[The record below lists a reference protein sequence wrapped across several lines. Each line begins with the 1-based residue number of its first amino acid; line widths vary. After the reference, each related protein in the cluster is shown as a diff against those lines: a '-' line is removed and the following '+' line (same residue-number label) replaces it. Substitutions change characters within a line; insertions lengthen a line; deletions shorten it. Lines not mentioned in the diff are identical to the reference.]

1 MIRTWQY
8 ILTAAVI
15 LILAPGA
22 SAEEKKYGPIAEINI
37 RVIYAV
43 KDKVKSVAPEL
54 KDIEGELK
62 ELPFSKFRLLDE
74 LEARVAE
81 KSTVELQFPG
91 KRSIA
96 VRFRGLRT
104 SMGKKMISL
113 QLSIKPALKIRLR
126 VADGGRTLLL
136 GPSHLEGNLILDVSA
151 KLEEKKK

>member
-1 MIRTWQY
+1 MIRTLQC

-15 LILAPGA
+15 LTLVPVAV
-22 SAEEKKYGPIAEINI
+22 AEGKNGPIAEINI

-43 KDKVKSVAPEL
+43 KNKVKSVAPEIEDIKDEL
-54 KDIEGELK
+54 KD
-62 ELPFSKFRLLDE
+62 LPFTKFRLLDK
-74 LEARVAE
+74 LEARVGE

-96 VRFRGLRT
+96 VTFRGLRT

-113 QLSIKPALKIRLR
+113 QLTIKPALKIRLR
-126 VADGGRTLLL
+126 VADGGRTLIL

>member
-1 MIRTWQY
+1 MIRTWQC
-8 ILTAAVI
+8 ILIAAVI
-15 LILAPGA
+15 LAVALPATAG
-22 SAEEKKYGPIAEINI
+22 EKNGPIADINI

-54 KDIEGELK
+54 EDIQGELE
-62 ELPFSKFRLLDE
+62 ELPFSKFRLLDK

-96 VRFRGLRT
+96 VTFRGLRT

-151 KLEEKKK
+151 KLEEKKQ

>member
-1 MIRTWQY
+1 MIRTWQR

-15 LILAPGA
+15 LAVALPATAGQ
-22 SAEEKKYGPIAEINI
+22 KNGPIAKINI

-43 KDKVKSVAPEL
+43 KDKVKSVDPEL
-54 KDIEGELK
+54 EDIKGELQ
-62 ELPFSKFRLLDE
+62 ELPFSKFRLRDK

-96 VRFRGLRT
+96 VTFRGLRT

-113 QLSIKPALKIRLR
+113 QLAIKPALKIRLR

>member
-1 MIRTWQY
+1 MIRTLQC
-8 ILTAAVI
+8 ILTTAVI
-15 LILAPGA
+15 LTLAQGA
-22 SAEEKKYGPIAEINI
+22 SAGDKNGPIAEINI

-54 KDIEGELK
+54 EDIKGELE
-62 ELPFSKFRLLDE
+62 ELPFSKFRLLDK

-91 KRSIA
+91 KRAIA
-96 VRFRGLRT
+96 VTFRGLRT

-136 GPSHLEGNLILDVSA
+136 GPSHLDGNLILDVSA

>member
-1 MIRTWQY
+1 MTRTWQC
-8 ILTAAVI
+8 ILIAVI
-15 LILAPGA
+15 ILIPALAAGA
-22 SAEEKKYGPIAEINI
+22 GEKNSPIAEINI

-43 KDKVKSVAPEL
+43 KNKVKSVAPEL
-54 KDIEGELK
+54 EDIKGELQ
-62 ELPFSKFRLLDE
+62 ELPFSKFRLLDK

-96 VRFRGLRT
+96 VTFRGLRT

>member
-1 MIRTWQY
+1 MIRTWQC
-8 ILTAAVI
+8 ILIAAVI
-15 LILAPGA
+15 LALAPSA
-22 SAEEKKYGPIAEINI
+22 SAGGKNGPIAEINI

-54 KDIEGELK
+54 EDIKGELQ
-62 ELPFSKFRLLDE
+62 ELPFSKFRLLDK

-96 VRFRGLRT
+96 VTFRGLRT

>member
-1 MIRTWQY
+1 MIRTLQC
-8 ILTAAVI
+8 ILIAAVI
-15 LILAPGA
+15 LALAPA
-22 SAEEKKYGPIAEINI
+22 AMAEGKSGPIAEINI

-54 KDIEGELK
+54 EDIKGELK
-62 ELPFSKFRLLDE
+62 ELPFSKFRLLDK

-113 QLSIKPALKIRLR
+113 QLTIKPALKIRLR

>member
-1 MIRTWQY
+1 MIRTLQC
-8 ILTAAVI
+8 ILIAAVI
-15 LILAPGA
+15 LALAPVA
-22 SAEEKKYGPIAEINI
+22 MAEGKSGPIAEINI

-43 KDKVKSVAPEL
+43 KDKVKSVDPELEDIKGEL
-54 KDIEGELK
+54 KD
-62 ELPFSKFRLLDE
+62 LPFSKFRLLDK

-96 VRFRGLRT
+96 VAFRGLRT

-113 QLSIKPALKIRLR
+113 QLTIKPALKIRLR
-126 VADGGRTLLL
+126 VADGGRTLIL

>member
-1 MIRTWQY
+1 MIRTLQC

-15 LILAPGA
+15 LTLVPVAV
-22 SAEEKKYGPIAEINI
+22 AEGKNGPIAEINI

-43 KDKVKSVAPEL
+43 KNKVKSVAPEIEDIKDEL
-54 KDIEGELK
+54 KD
-62 ELPFSKFRLLDE
+62 LPFSKFRLLDK
-74 LEARVAE
+74 LEARVGE

-113 QLSIKPALKIRLR
+113 QLTIKPALKIRLR
-126 VADGGRTLLL
+126 VADGGRTLIL

>member
-1 MIRTWQY
+1 MIRTWQC
-8 ILTAAVI
+8 ILIAAVV
-15 LILAPGA
+15 LAVALPATAG
-22 SAEEKKYGPIAEINI
+22 EKNGPIAEINI

-54 KDIEGELK
+54 EDIKGELQ
-62 ELPFSKFRLLDE
+62 ELPFSKFRLLDK

-96 VRFRGLRT
+96 VTFRGLRT

-151 KLEEKKK
+151 KLEEKTK

>member
-1 MIRTWQY
+1 MIRTLQC

-15 LILAPGA
+15 LTPALRAV
-22 SAEEKKYGPIAEINI
+22 AEGKSGPIAEINI

-43 KDKVKSVAPEL
+43 KNKVKSVAPEIEDIKDEL
-54 KDIEGELK
+54 KD
-62 ELPFSKFRLLDE
+62 LPFSKFRLLDK
-74 LEARVAE
+74 LEARVGE

-91 KRSIA
+91 QRSIA

-113 QLSIKPALKIRLR
+113 QLTIKPALKIRLR
-126 VADGGRTLLL
+126 VADGGRTLIL

>member
-1 MIRTWQY
+1 MIRTWQS
-8 ILTAAVI
+8 ILIAAVI
-15 LILAPGA
+15 LAVALPATAG
-22 SAEEKKYGPIAEINI
+22 EKNGPIAEINI

-54 KDIEGELK
+54 EDIKGELQ
-62 ELPFSKFRLLDE
+62 ELPFSKFRLLDK

-96 VRFRGLRT
+96 VTFRGLRT

-151 KLEEKKK
+151 KLEEKTK

>member
-1 MIRTWQY
+1 MIRS
-8 ILTAAVI
+8 VPC
-15 LILAPGA
+15 ILAAAAILLLAP
-22 SAEEKKYGPIAEINI
+22 SAMAEGNNGLIVKINI

-43 KDKVKSVAPEL
+43 KDKVESVAPEL
-54 KDIEGELK
+54 EDIKGELK
-62 ELPFSKFRLLDE
+62 ELPFSKFRLLDK
-74 LEARVAE
+74 LEARVAD

-96 VRFRGLRT
+96 VTFQGLRT

-113 QLSIKPALKIRLR
+113 QLAIKPALKIRLR

-151 KLEEKKK
+151 KLEEKKQ

>member
-1 MIRTWQY
+1 MIRTWQS
-8 ILTAAVI
+8 ILSAAVI
-15 LILAPGA
+15 LILAQGA
-22 SAEEKKYGPIAEINI
+22 SAGGKNGPIAEINI

-62 ELPFSKFRLLDE
+62 ELPFSKFRLLDK

>member
-1 MIRTWQY
+1 MIRTWQS
-8 ILTAAVI
+8 ILIAAVI
-15 LILAPGA
+15 LAVALPAAAG
-22 SAEEKKYGPIAEINI
+22 EKNGPIAEINI

-54 KDIEGELK
+54 EDIKGELQ
-62 ELPFSKFRLLDE
+62 ELPFSKFRLLDK

-96 VRFRGLRT
+96 VTFRGLRT

-151 KLEEKKK
+151 KLEEKTK

>member
-1 MIRTWQY
+1 MIRTWQC
-8 ILTAAVI
+8 ILIAAVI
-15 LILAPGA
+15 LAVALPATAG
-22 SAEEKKYGPIAEINI
+22 EKNGPIAEINI

-54 KDIEGELK
+54 EDIKGELQ
-62 ELPFSKFRLLDE
+62 ELPFSKFRLLDK

-91 KRSIA
+91 QRSIA
-96 VRFRGLRT
+96 VTFRGLRT

-151 KLEEKKK
+151 KLEEKTK

>member
-1 MIRTWQY
+1 MIRTWQC
-8 ILTAAVI
+8 ILIAAVI

-22 SAEEKKYGPIAEINI
+22 SAGEKNGPIAEINI

-54 KDIEGELK
+54 EDIKGELQ
-62 ELPFSKFRLLDE
+62 ELPFSKFRLLDK

-96 VRFRGLRT
+96 VTFRGLRT

>member
-1 MIRTWQY
+1 MIRTLQC

-15 LILAPGA
+15 LTLAQGA
-22 SAEEKKYGPIAEINI
+22 SAAGKNGPIAEINI

-54 KDIEGELK
+54 EDLKGELE
-62 ELPFSKFRLLDE
+62 ELPFSKFRLLDK

-96 VRFRGLRT
+96 VTFRGLRT

-136 GPSHLEGNLILDVSA
+136 GPSHLDGNLILDVSA

>member
-1 MIRTWQY
+1 MIRTVQC

-15 LILAPGA
+15 LTLAPVA
-22 SAEEKKYGPIAEINI
+22 AAEGQNGPIAEINI

-54 KDIEGELK
+54 EDIKGELQ
-62 ELPFSKFRLLDE
+62 ELPFSKFRLLDK
-74 LEARVAE
+74 LKARVAE

-96 VRFRGLRT
+96 VTFRGLRT

-113 QLSIKPALKIRLR
+113 QLTIKPALKIRLR

>member
-1 MIRTWQY
+1 MIRTLQC

-15 LILAPGA
+15 LTPALRAV
-22 SAEEKKYGPIAEINI
+22 AEGKNGPIAEINI

-43 KDKVKSVAPEL
+43 KNKVKSVAPEL
-54 KDIEGELK
+54 EDIKGELRD
-62 ELPFSKFRLLDE
+62 LPFSKFRLLDK

-91 KRSIA
+91 RRSIA
-96 VRFRGLRT
+96 VTFRGLRT

-113 QLSIKPALKIRLR
+113 QLTIKPALKIRLR